1 MKVLVFAALV
11 WRSIRTGSLSQWLIV
26 LIVVSSLF
34 DPTDSKE
41 YIIRDSCGVRESCGL
56 AEKGSIMAA
65 AAAAAPSTRARRNP
79 SAALD
84 FVQKEFMA
92 IDDAEKKK
100 CVSVVE
106 EASVQRMFQS
116 IVLSST

>member
-1 MKVLVFAALV
+1 M
-11 WRSIRTGSLSQWLIV
+11 
-26 LIVVSSLF
+26 SSLF
-34 DPTDSKE
+34 DTIDSKE

-65 AAAAAPSTRARRNP
+65 AAAAAAPSARARRNP

-106 EASVQRMFQS
+106 EASVQRMFLL
-116 IVLSST
+116 IV

>member
-1 MKVLVFAALV
+1 M
-11 WRSIRTGSLSQWLIV
+11 
-26 LIVVSSLF
+26 SSLF
-34 DPTDSKE
+34 DTIDSKE

-65 AAAAAPSTRARRNP
+65 AAAAAAAPSARARRNP

-106 EASVQRMFQS
+106 EASVQK
-116 IVLSST
+116 

>member
-1 MKVLVFAALV
+1 M
-11 WRSIRTGSLSQWLIV
+11 
-26 LIVVSSLF
+26 SSLF
-34 DPTDSKE
+34 DTIDSKE
-41 YIIRDSCGVRESCGL
+41 YIIRDSCGVRETCGL

-65 AAAAAPSTRARRNP
+65 AAAAPSARARRNP

-106 EASVQRMFQS
+106 EASAQRMFQS